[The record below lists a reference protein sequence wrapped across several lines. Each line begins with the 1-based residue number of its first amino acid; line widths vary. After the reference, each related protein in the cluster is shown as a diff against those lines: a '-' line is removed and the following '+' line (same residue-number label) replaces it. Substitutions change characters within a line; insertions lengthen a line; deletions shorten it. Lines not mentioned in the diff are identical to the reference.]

1 MISLI
6 EDIDQMIDRVSEAV
20 PVSKYGL
27 GDVAPVGA
35 VDNFIPEKF
44 VYNHGDLNESL
55 LEAIERDSDEHK
67 PLILYPVDSVEA
79 VFGLF
84 PEAEF
89 IRLEPSD
96 KLDSAFVGYSFRG
109 DIPCLA
115 YSYPKL
121 LEHFMSNDGMDY
133 EEAIKWISHNTAGGF
148 YDPSNY
154 FIIWGDNDG

>member
-6 EDIDQMIDRVSEAV
+6 EDIDQMNERVSEALL
-20 PVSKYGL
+20 VSKYGL

-44 VYNHGDLNESL
+44 VYNYGDLSKSL

-67 PLILYPVDSVEA
+67 PLVLYPADSVDA
-79 VFGLF
+79 VFDLF

-96 KLDSAFVGYSFRG
+96 KLDLAFVGCSFRG

-121 LEHFMSNDGMDY
+121 LEHFMTNDDMDY
-133 EEAIKWISHNTAGGF
+133 EEAIE
-148 YDPSNY
+148 
-154 FIIWGDNDG
+154 